1 MAHPPDRADP
11 APTELVLKT
20 TAPRVPAQLL
30 ARARLSLAA
39 PGFDERPITL
49 VQAPAGYGKTS
60 LLAQWRRECLALGR
74 AVIWLSADERDD
86 APRLLQGL
94 VQAVRT
100 GCARPG
106 FGRLIARGAP
116 DAARALEGMTAWL
129 AEVAQLSIDALLIVD
144 DAERLPAAGLDA
156 LTYVLHN
163 APPNLRVVVAARRG
177 LDHAAADLLAGG
189 QCLLV
194 GPDWLRFTLD
204 ETIALV
210 GARFAQRV
218 DADACARLFERVD
231 GWPLGLQL
239 AMAAMARAADPRQ
252 AVDALAARAGGTRD
266 RLVELLLANLSADDT
281 AFLTQVS
288 VVDRLHP
295 SLCGALLDDAGASAR
310 LARLARDTPLFIASD
325 DSDWCRL
332 HPLVRDALR
341 DRLAAGPDAARG
353 VLHARAAGWLDAHGM
368 TDEAARHAYA
378 AGQLE
383 LAYALAQRCLEN
395 AIKEGRIDD
404 VLDWL
409 ARLPDAELD
418 KRPALRIAVAWALAL
433 GERHVEARRQI
444 AGILAAPDTPPA
456 MRYEC
461 ALILSAAA
469 YYADEIDRFVELFE
483 PWADFAPPPATW
495 LAQMHANRLSAR
507 AIILGEP
514 AQARRFQQA
523 APRSETAAGFGYV
536 ARWGELITGFSY
548 LCEGQRQL
556 ADDVLSP
563 ALARAE
569 ADLGRRHPLTCMF
582 AALCAALAYEADRVD
597 QAAAL
602 LANRLD
608 VLEHAGIPDTVLLGY
623 CTAARIALLRGLEHR
638 AIDLLEALDAMGVA
652 RRLPRLSVASLAEQV
667 RIHAA
672 RYREATC
679 HALVERIDAIAAAE
693 FPAHGPLWRRPVVL
707 LQASAHAGAALA
719 ARRWEDACAALDE
732 AAALAREMNVGR
744 ARIEIMALGAF
755 ALEQSGQ
762 DGRARLVEAM
772 NLADVFGLTRTL
784 ADAHPAVADWAR
796 RVGDEAAASASPAGL
811 ARHALP
817 QPRVVPPAPRSAA
830 GPRAVPSV
838 VLTPKERAI
847 LELLARNLS
856 NKEIAVALAVG
867 EETVKWHLKNLF
879 GKLDASS
886 RKHAVRRALVLGLL
900 ENAP

>member
-1 MAHPPDRADP
+1 MAHPATRDTP

-20 TAPRVPAQLL
+20 TAPRVSAQLV

-39 PGFDERPITL
+39 AGFGDRQVTL
-49 VQAPAGYGKTS
+49 VQAPSGYGKTS
-60 LLAQWRRECLALGR
+60 LLAQWRREYLALGH
-74 AVIWLSADERDD
+74 AVVWLSADERDD

-94 VQAVRT
+94 VHAVRT

-106 FGRLIARGAP
+106 FGRLIASGAL
-116 DAARALEGMTAWL
+116 DAARALEGVTAWL

-144 DAERLPAAGLDA
+144 EAERLPAGGLDA

-163 APPNLRVVVAARRG
+163 APQNLRIVVAARRG
-177 LDHAAADLLAGG
+177 LDQAAGDLLAGG
-189 QCLLV
+189 QCTLV
-194 GPDWLRFTLD
+194 GADWLRFTLD

-210 GARFAQRV
+210 TGRFAQRV

-239 AMAAMARAADPRQ
+239 AMAAMARAADPRH
-252 AVDALAARAGGTRD
+252 AVDALAARAGGTRG

-281 AFLTQVS
+281 AFLTRIS
-288 VVDRLHP
+288 VVDLLHP
-295 SLCGALLDDAGASAR
+295 ALCDALLGSGEASAR

-341 DRLAAGPDAARG
+341 DRLAAWPDAERDG
-353 VLHARAAGWLDAHGM
+353 LHARAADWLDAHGM
-368 TDEAARHAYA
+368 TGEAARHAYA
-378 AGQLE
+378 AGRLDT
-383 LAYALAQRCLEN
+383 AYALARRCLED
-395 AIKEGRIDD
+395 ALKAGRIND

-409 ARLPDAELD
+409 ERLPDAELD
-418 KRPALRIAVAWALAL
+418 QRPPLRIAVAWALAL
-433 GERHVEARRQI
+433 GERHVEAQRQI
-444 AGILAAPDTPPA
+444 DGILAAPDTPSA

-483 PWADFAPPPATW
+483 PWAAFVPPAASW

-514 AQARRFQQA
+514 AQARRFQQG
-523 APRSETAAGFGYV
+523 APRGETAAGFGYV
-536 ARWGELITGFSY
+536 ARWGELIAGFSY
-548 LCEGQRQL
+548 LSEGQPQL

-582 AALCAALAYEADRVD
+582 AALCAAIAYESDRVD

-608 VLEHAGIPDTVLLGY
+608 VLEHSGIPDTVLLGY
-623 CTAARIALLRGLEHR
+623 CTAARIALLRGVEHR
-638 AIDLLEALDAMGVA
+638 ALDLLEALDAMGVA

-707 LQASAHAGAALA
+707 LQATAHAGAALA
-719 ARRWEDACAALDE
+719 ARRWDDAGAALDE
-732 AAALAREMNVGR
+732 AAVLAREMSVGR
-744 ARIEIMALGAF
+744 ARIEIMALKAF
-755 ALEQSGQ
+755 ALEQSGR
-762 DGRARLVEAM
+762 DGRALLVEAI
-772 NLADVFGLTRTL
+772 NLADVFRLTRTL
-784 ADAHPAVADWAR
+784 ADTHPAVADWVR
-796 RVGDEAAASASPAGL
+796 RVGDEDAALAGH
-811 ARHALP
+811 AQHALP
-817 QPRVVPPAPRSAA
+817 TPRIVPPAPRAAA

-900 ENAP
+900 ESAS

>member
-1 MAHPPDRADP
+1 MAHPPDRADAP
-11 APTELVLKT
+11 PTELVLKT

-39 PGFDERPITL
+39 PAFDGRPVTL

-60 LLAQWRRECLALGR
+60 LLAQWRRETVALGR
-74 AVIWLSADERDD
+74 AVVWLSADERDD

-106 FGRLIARGAP
+106 FGRLIPAG
-116 DAARALEGMTAWL
+116 AARALDGLTAWL
-129 AEVAQLSIDALLIVD
+129 AEVAQLSMEALLIVD
-144 DAERLPAAGLDA
+144 DAERLPPAGLDA

-163 APPNLRVVVAARRG
+163 APQNLHVVVAARRG
-177 LDHAAADLLAGG
+177 LDHAAGDLLAGG
-189 QCLLV
+189 QCTLA
-194 GPDWLRFTLD
+194 GADWLRFTLD

-239 AMAAMARAADPRQ
+239 AMAAMARSADPRQ
-252 AVDALAARAGGTRD
+252 AVDALAQRVDGTRD

-281 AFLTQVS
+281 AFLTRTS
-288 VVDRLHP
+288 VADRLHP
-295 SLCGALLDDAGASAR
+295 SLCAALLDDVHASER
-310 LARLARDTPLFIASD
+310 LARLARDTPLFTASD

-332 HPLVRDALR
+332 HPLVRDTLR
-341 DRLAAGPDAARG
+341 DRLAARPDAERST
-353 VLHARAAGWLDAHGM
+353 LHARAAAWLDTHGM
-368 TDEAARHAYA
+368 TEEAARHAYA
-378 AGQLE
+378 AGQFE
-383 LAYALAQRCLEN
+383 TAYALAQRCLED
-395 AIKEGRIDD
+395 AIKQGRIND

-409 ARLPDAELD
+409 ALLPDTELD
-418 KRPALRIAVAWALAL
+418 KRPTLRIAVAWALAL
-433 GERHVEARRQI
+433 GERHVEAQRQI
-444 AGILAAPDTPPA
+444 AGILADDGTPAA

-469 YYADEIDRFVELFE
+469 YYADEIDRFVALFE
-483 PWADFAPPPATW
+483 PWADFTPPAATW

-507 AIILGEP
+507 AIIVGEP

-523 APRSETAAGFGYV
+523 APRGETAAGFGYV
-536 ARWGELITGFSY
+536 ARWGELITGLSY
-548 LCEGQRQL
+548 LREGQIRL

-569 ADLGRRHPLTCMF
+569 ADLGRRHPLTCML
-582 AALCAALAYEADRVD
+582 AAMCAALAYEADRVD

-608 VLEHAGIPDTVLLGY
+608 VLEHAGTPDTVLLGY
-623 CTAARIALLRGLEHR
+623 RTAARIALLRGVEHR

-679 HALVERIDAIAAAE
+679 HALVERIDTIAAVE

-707 LQASAHAGAALA
+707 LQASAHAYAALA
-719 ARRWEDACAALDE
+719 ARRWDDACAALDE
-732 AAALAREMNVGR
+732 AAVLAREMSMGR
-744 ARIEIMALGAF
+744 ERIEIMALSAF
-755 ALEQSGQ
+755 ALEQSGRG
-762 DGRARLVEAM
+762 GRALLDEAM
-772 NLADVFGLTRTL
+772 NLADMFGLTRTL

-796 RVGDEAAASASPAGL
+796 RAGDEAAAGDGP

-817 QPRVVPPAPRSAA
+817 QPRIVPPAPRGAA
-830 GPRAVPSV
+830 SPRAVPSV

-900 ENAP
+900 ESAP

>member
-1 MAHPPDRADP
+1 MAHPPARADAP
-11 APTELVLKT
+11 PTELVLKT

-30 ARARLSLAA
+30 ARARLSLASPA
-39 PGFDERPITL
+39 FDGRPVTL

-60 LLAQWRRECLALGR
+60 LLAQWRRETLALGR
-74 AVIWLSADERDD
+74 AVVWLSADERDD
-86 APRLLQGL
+86 ASRLLQGL

-106 FGRLIARGAP
+106 FGRLIPPGAA
-116 DAARALEGMTAWL
+116 DAARALEGVTAWL

-144 DAERLPAAGLDA
+144 DAERLPPAGLEA

-163 APPNLRVVVAARRG
+163 APQNLHVVVAARRG
-177 LDHAAADLLAGG
+177 LDHTAGDLLAGG
-189 QCLLV
+189 QCTLA

-239 AMAAMARAADPRQ
+239 AMAAMARSADPRQ
-252 AVDALAARAGGTRD
+252 AVDALAARVDGTRD

-281 AFLTQVS
+281 AFLIRTS
-288 VVDRLHP
+288 VADRLHP
-295 SLCGALLDDAGASAR
+295 SLCAALLDDADAPDR

-332 HPLVRDALR
+332 HPLVRDTLR
-341 DRLAAGPDAARG
+341 DRLAASPEAERS
-353 VLHARAAGWLDAHGM
+353 VLHARAAAWLDAHGM
-368 TDEAARHAYA
+368 TEEAARHAYA
-378 AGQLE
+378 AGQVE
-383 LAYALAQRCLEN
+383 TAYALAQRCLED
-395 AIKEGRIDD
+395 AIKQGRIND

-409 ARLPDAELD
+409 ALLPDAELD
-418 KRPALRIAVAWALAL
+418 KRPTLRIAVAWALAL
-433 GERHVEARRQI
+433 GERHVEAQRQI
-444 AGILAAPDTPPA
+444 AGILADTGTPAA

-483 PWADFAPPPATW
+483 PWADFTPPAATW

-507 AIILGEP
+507 AIIVGEP
-514 AQARRFQQA
+514 AQARRFQHA
-523 APRSETAAGFGYV
+523 APRGETAAGFGYV
-536 ARWGELITGFSY
+536 ARWGELITGLSY
-548 LCEGQRQL
+548 LREGQVRL
-556 ADDVLSP
+556 ADDTLSP

-569 ADLGRRHPLTCMF
+569 ADLGRRHPLTCML
-582 AALCAALAYEADRVD
+582 AAMCAALAYEADRVD

-608 VLEHAGIPDTVLLGY
+608 VLEHAGTPDTVLLGY
-623 CTAARIALLRGLEHR
+623 RTAARIALLRGVEHR

-693 FPAHGPLWRRPVVL
+693 FPSHGPLWRRPVVL

-719 ARRWEDACAALDE
+719 ARRWDDARAALDE
-732 AAALAREMNVGR
+732 AAVLAREMSMGQ

-755 ALEQSGQ
+755 AREQSGGG
-762 DGRARLVEAM
+762 GRALLDEAM
-772 NLADVFGLTRTL
+772 NLAELFGLTRTL
-784 ADAHPAVADWAR
+784 ADAHPAIADWAR
-796 RVGDEAAASASPAGL
+796 RAGDEAATGAGP

-817 QPRVVPPAPRSAA
+817 PPRIVPPAPRGAA
-830 GPRAVPSV
+830 SPRAVPSV

-900 ENAP
+900 ESAP

>member
-1 MAHPPDRADP
+1 MAHPPDRADAP
-11 APTELVLKT
+11 PTELVLKT

-39 PGFDERPITL
+39 PAFDARPVML

-60 LLAQWRRECLALGR
+60 LLAQWRRESLALGR
-74 AVIWLSADERDD
+74 AVVWLSADERDD

-106 FGRLIARGAP
+106 FGRLIAGG
-116 DAARALEGMTAWL
+116 AARALEGLTAWL

-144 DAERLPAAGLDA
+144 DAERLPPAGLDA

-163 APPNLRVVVAARRG
+163 APQNLRVIVAGRRG
-177 LDHAAADLLAGG
+177 LDRAAGDLLAGG
-189 QCLLV
+189 QCTLA
-194 GPDWLRFTLD
+194 GPEWLRFTLD

-239 AMAAMARAADPRQ
+239 AMAAMARSADPRQ
-252 AVDALAARAGGTRD
+252 AVDALAARMDGTRD

-281 AFLTQVS
+281 AFLTRTS
-288 VVDRLHP
+288 IADRLHP
-295 SLCGALLDDAGASAR
+295 SLCAALLDDAGAPDR

-332 HPLVRDALR
+332 HPLVRDTLR
-341 DRLAAGPDAARG
+341 DRLAAERSA
-353 VLHARAAGWLDAHGM
+353 LHGRAAAWLDAHGM
-368 TDEAARHAYA
+368 TEEAARHAYA
-378 AGQLE
+378 AGQVE
-383 LAYALAQRCLEN
+383 TAYALAQRCLED
-395 AIKEGRIDD
+395 AIKQGRIND

-409 ARLPDAELD
+409 ALLPDAELD
-418 KRPALRIAVAWALAL
+418 KRPTLRIAVAWALAL
-433 GERHVEARRQI
+433 GERHVEAQRQI
-444 AGILAAPDTPPA
+444 AGILADADTPAA

-483 PWADFAPPPATW
+483 PWADFTPPAATW

-507 AIILGEP
+507 AIIVGEP
-514 AQARRFQQA
+514 AQARRYQQA
-523 APRSETAAGFGYV
+523 APRGGTAAGFGYV
-536 ARWGELITGFSY
+536 ARWGELITGLSY
-548 LCEGQRQL
+548 LCEGQIRL
-556 ADDVLSP
+556 ADDTLSP

-569 ADLGRRHPLTCMF
+569 ADLGRRHPLTCML
-582 AALCAALAYEADRVD
+582 AAMCAAIAYEADRVD

-608 VLEHAGIPDTVLLGY
+608 VLEHAGTPDTVLLGY
-623 CTAARIALLRGLEHR
+623 RTAARIALLRGVEHR
-638 AIDLLEALDAMGVA
+638 AIDLLEALDALGVE

-693 FPAHGPLWRRPVVL
+693 FPSHGPLWRRPVVL
-707 LQASAHAGAALA
+707 LQAIAHAGAALA

-732 AAALAREMNVGR
+732 AAVLAREMSLGG

-755 ALEQSGQ
+755 ALEQSGH
-762 DGRARLVEAM
+762 DGRARLDEAM
-772 NLADVFGLTRTL
+772 NLADMFGLTRTL
-784 ADAHPAVADWAR
+784 ADTHPAVADWAR
-796 RVGDEAAASASPAGL
+796 RIGDEAIERDAPARSAQ
-811 ARHALP
+811 P
-817 QPRVVPPAPRSAA
+817 QPRIVPPAPRSTAS
-830 GPRAVPSV
+830 PRAVPSV

-847 LELLARNLS
+847 LELLARSLS

-886 RKHAVRRALVLGLL
+886 RKHVVRRALVLGLL
-900 ENAP
+900 ESAP

>member
-1 MAHPPDRADP
+1 MAHPPDHADA

-30 ARARLSLAA
+30 ARARLSLSA
-39 PGFDERPITL
+39 PGFDERAITL

-60 LLAQWRRECLALGR
+60 LLAQWRREYLALGR
-74 AVIWLSADERDD
+74 AVVWLSADERDD

-116 DAARALEGMTAWL
+116 DPARALEGMTAWL

-144 DAERLPAAGLDA
+144 EAERLPAAGLDA

-163 APPNLRVVVAARRG
+163 APQNLRVVVAARRG
-177 LDHAAADLLAGG
+177 LDQAAADLLAGG

-194 GPDWLRFTLD
+194 GADWLRFTLD

-218 DADACARLFERVD
+218 DTDACARLFERVD

-281 AFLTQVS
+281 AFLTHVS

-295 SLCGALLDDAGASAR
+295 SLCDALLDDTGASAR

-341 DRLAAGPDAARG
+341 DRLAAGPDAVASG
-353 VLHARAAGWLDAHGM
+353 LHARAAAWLDAHGM

-383 LAYALAQRCLEN
+383 TAYALAQRCLED
-395 AIKEGRIDD
+395 AIKEGRIND

-418 KRPALRIAVAWALAL
+418 KRPTLRIAVAWALAL

-444 AGILAAPDTPPA
+444 AGILAAPDTPRA

-469 YYADEIDRFVELFE
+469 YYADEIDGFVELFE
-483 PWADFAPPPATW
+483 PWADFAPPTETW

-523 APRSETAAGFGYV
+523 APRSERAEKAAEFGYV
-536 ARWGELITGFSY
+536 ARWGELITGLSY
-548 LCEGQRQL
+548 LWEGQVRL

-563 ALARAE
+563 ALVRAE

-582 AALCAALAYEADRVD
+582 AAMCAAIAYEADRVD

-623 CTAARIALLRGLEHR
+623 CTAARIAMLRGVEHR
-638 AIDLLEALDAMGVA
+638 AIDLLEALDAMGIA
-652 RRLPRLSVASLAEQV
+652 RALPRLSVASLAEQV

-693 FPAHGPLWRRPVVL
+693 FPAHGALWRRPVVL

-744 ARIEIMALGAF
+744 ARIEIMALSAF
-755 ALEQSGQ
+755 ALEQSGHG
-762 DGRARLVEAM
+762 GRARLVEAM

-796 RVGDEAAASASPAGL
+796 RVSDEDAAGAGQP
-811 ARHALP
+811 RHALP
-817 QPRVVPPAPRSAA
+817 PPRVVPPAPRSAA

-900 ENAP
+900 ESAQ